1 MTRSA
6 INKAAKTYAGLDV
19 SLKETAICVV
29 DDAGKI
35 VFERSVAT
43 DPQVIAK
50 YLAKHA
56 PRLERFGL
64 ESGSTSAWL
73 WREFRKL
80 GLPVICL
87 DSRHAHRVLSMKR
100 NKNDRNDA
108 RGLADLVRMGWYREA
123 RVRSIDAQFVRSML
137 LSRQQLL
144 QSRRAIENQ
153 IRGALK
159 TLGVMT
165 GPTKGRGFMPRV
177 TELRADNDWLGPVL
191 DPLIAAH
198 ASIAKQLKVV
208 SASVLDAAREDA
220 DVRRMMTV
228 PGVGA
233 MTALVF
239 KAAIYDPKRFTS
251 STKVGP
257 YLGLTPRQ
265 HQSGE
270 SEWMG
275 GIGKTNDPLLR
286 AYLYEAAGVLM
297 TRVRRSCP
305 LKEWALRLA
314 KRIGWKPCLH
324 CCRAQTRRDPP
335 CHLAARHRIRMEDS
349 RGRVSLIN
357 RHRASAQAEGVP
369 AGTTGRLT
377 S

>member
-56 PRLERFGL
+56 LGLERFGL

-100 NKNDRNDA
+100 NKNDRNAA

-123 RVRSIDAQFVRSML
+123 RVRSIDAQFIRSML

-159 TLGVMT
+159 TLGVTT
-165 GPTKGRGFMPRV
+165 GPTKGRRFMPRV

-228 PGVGA
+228 PGIGA
-233 MTALVF
+233 MTALAF
-239 KAAIYDPKRFTS
+239 KAAIDDPKRFTS

-257 YLGLTPRQ
+257 YRPD
-265 HQSGE
+265 SI
-270 SEWMG
+270 S
-275 GIGKTNDPLLR
+275 PAR
-286 AYLYEAAGVLM
+286 AHG
-297 TRVRRSCP
+297 
-305 LKEWALRLA
+305 
-314 KRIGWKPCLH
+314 
-324 CCRAQTRRDPP
+324 
-335 CHLAARHRIRMEDS
+335 LAASARPTIRCF
-349 RGRVSLIN
+349 
-357 RHRASAQAEGVP
+357 AATCTKPP
-369 AGTTGRLT
+369 AC

>member
-1 MTRSA
+1 MPKSA
-6 INKAAKTYAGLDV
+6 ASKAAKTYAGLDV

-56 PRLERFGL
+56 PGLERFGL

-73 WREFRKL
+73 WREFHKL
-80 GLPVICL
+80 SLPVICL

-220 DVRRMMTV
+220 EVRRMMTV
-228 PGVGA
+228 PGIGA
-233 MTALVF
+233 MTALAF
-239 KAAIYDPKRFTS
+239 KAAIDDPKRFTS

-265 HQSGE
+265 YQSGE
-270 SEWMG
+270 SEWIG

-286 AYLYEAAGVLM
+286 SYLYEAAGVLM
-297 TRVRRSCP
+297 TRVRRSSP
-305 LKEWALRLA
+305 LKMWALRLA
-314 KRIGWKPCLH
+314 KRIGWK
-324 CCRAQTRRDPP
+324 
-335 CHLAARHRIRMEDS
+335 
-349 RGRVSLIN
+349 
-357 RHRASAQAEGVP
+357 RASIAVARKLAVILH
-369 AGTTGRLT
+369 AIWRNGTEFEWQTANMGLA
-377 S
+377 

>member
-1 MTRSA
+1 MTH
-6 INKAAKTYAGLDV
+6 KAGNAPQKTYAGLDV
-19 SLKETAICVV
+19 SLKVTAVCIV
-29 DDAGKI
+29 DDAGTI
-35 VFERSVAT
+35 IFESMVPT

-50 YLAKHA
+50 CLAKHGHG
-56 PRLERFGL
+56 LERFGL

-73 WREFRKL
+73 WREFRQL
-80 GLPVICL
+80 ALPVVCL

-123 RVRSIDAQFVRSML
+123 RVRSIDAQFVRSLL

-159 TLGVMT
+159 TLGVIT
-165 GPTKGRGFMPRV
+165 SSTKGRGFMPRV
-177 TELRADNDWLGPVL
+177 VETRADNEWLGPIL
-191 DPLIAAH
+191 DPLLGAH

-208 SASVLDAAREDA
+208 STSVLDTAREDA

-233 MTALVF
+233 MTALAF
-239 KAAIYDPKRFTS
+239 KAAIDDPKRFTS

-270 SEWMG
+270 SEWFG
-275 GIGKTNDPLLR
+275 GIGRTNDPLLR

-297 TRVRRSCP
+297 TRVRRACP

-314 KRIGWKPCLH
+314 KRIGWK
-324 CCRAQTRRDPP
+324 
-335 CHLAARHRIRMEDS
+335 
-349 RGRVSLIN
+349 
-357 RHRASAQAEGVP
+357 RASIAVARKLAVILHAIWRNGTEFEWNTVEAEP
-369 AGTTGRLT
+369 A
-377 S
+377 

>member
-1 MTRSA
+1 
-6 INKAAKTYAGLDV
+6 V

-29 DDAGKI
+29 DDIGKI
-35 VFERSVAT
+35 VVERSVPT
-43 DPQVIAK
+43 DPQVIAE
-50 YLAKHA
+50 YLVKHA
-56 PRLERFGL
+56 PGLERFGL

-177 TELRADNDWLGPVL
+177 TELRADNNWLGPVL

-208 SASVLDAAREDA
+208 SASVLDAC
-220 DVRRMMTV
+220 VR
-228 PGVGA
+228 
-233 MTALVF
+233 
-239 KAAIYDPKRFTS
+239 
-251 STKVGP
+251 
-257 YLGLTPRQ
+257 TP
-265 HQSGE
+265 
-270 SEWMG
+270 MC
-275 GIGKTNDPLLR
+275 
-286 AYLYEAAGVLM
+286 AG
-297 TRVRRSCP
+297 
-305 LKEWALRLA
+305 
-314 KRIGWKPCLH
+314 
-324 CCRAQTRRDPP
+324 
-335 CHLAARHRIRMEDS
+335 
-349 RGRVSLIN
+349 
-357 RHRASAQAEGVP
+357 
-369 AGTTGRLT
+369 
-377 S
+377 

>member
-1 MTRSA
+1 MPQSTTVR
-6 INKAAKTYAGLDV
+6 KTYAGLDV
-19 SLKETAICVV
+19 SLKETAVCIVG
-29 DDAGKI
+29 DDGKI
-35 VFERSVAT
+35 IFEGMVPT
-43 DPQVIAK
+43 DPELIAK
-50 YLAKHA
+50 CLGKHA
-56 PRLERFGL
+56 SGLERFGL

-73 WREFRKL
+73 WREFRQL
-80 GLPVICL
+80 GLPVVCL

-123 RVRSIDAQFVRSML
+123 RVRSIDAQFVRSLL

-153 IRGALK
+153 MRGALK

-177 TELRADNDWLGPVL
+177 VEMRADNDWLGPVL
-191 DPLIAAH
+191 DPLLGAH
-198 ASIAKQLKVV
+198 ASIAKQLKIV
-208 SASVLDAAREDA
+208 SASVLDTAREDA

-228 PGVGA
+228 PGVGP
-233 MTALVF
+233 MTALAF
-239 KAAIYDPKRFTS
+239 KAAIDDPKRFTS

-297 TRVRRSCP
+297 TRVRKSCP
-305 LKEWALRLA
+305 LKEWAQRLA
-314 KRIGWKPCLH
+314 KRIGWK
-324 CCRAQTRRDPP
+324 
-335 CHLAARHRIRMEDS
+335 
-349 RGRVSLIN
+349 
-357 RHRASAQAEGVP
+357 RASIAVARKLAVILHAIWRDGTEFEWKAAEAAP
-369 AGTTGRLT
+369 A
-377 S
+377 

>member
-1 MTRSA
+1 MTKSA
-6 INKAAKTYAGLDV
+6 AGKARTTYAGLDV
-19 SLKETAICVV
+19 SLKETAICIV
-29 DDAGKI
+29 DDGGKI
-35 VFERSVAT
+35 ILERAVPT
-43 DPQVIAK
+43 DPQVIGKFLRK
-50 YLAKHA
+50 YG
-56 PRLERFGL
+56 PGLERFGL
-64 ESGSTSAWL
+64 ESGATSAWL
-73 WREFRKL
+73 WREFRGM

-228 PGVGA
+228 PGIGA
-233 MTALVF
+233 MTALAF
-239 KAAIYDPKRFTS
+239 KAAIDDPKRFTS

-265 HQSGE
+265 YQSGE
-270 SEWMG
+270 SEWIG

-286 AYLYEAAGVLM
+286 SYLYEAAGVLM

-305 LKEWALRLA
+305 LKMWALRLA
-314 KRIGWKPCLH
+314 KRIGWK
-324 CCRAQTRRDPP
+324 
-335 CHLAARHRIRMEDS
+335 
-349 RGRVSLIN
+349 
-357 RHRASAQAEGVP
+357 RASIAVARKLAVILHAIWRDGTEFAWAEP
-369 AGTTGRLT
+369 KSA
-377 S
+377 

>member
-1 MTRSA
+1 MKKSA
-6 INKAAKTYAGLDV
+6 ASTASKTYAGLDV
-19 SLKETAICVV
+19 SLKETAVCIV
-29 DDAGKI
+29 DDSGKI
-35 VFERSVAT
+35 IFEGMVPT
-43 DPQVIAK
+43 DPKVIAK
-50 YLAKHA
+50 CLAKHA
-56 PRLERFGL
+56 HGLERFGL

-73 WREFRKL
+73 WREFRQL
-80 GLPVICL
+80 GLPVVCL

-123 RVRSIDAQFVRSML
+123 RVRSIDAQFVRSLL

-165 GPTKGRGFMPRV
+165 SSTKGRGFMPRV
-177 TELRADNDWLGPVL
+177 IEMRADNEWLGPIL
-191 DPLIAAH
+191 DPLLGAH
-198 ASIAKQLKVV
+198 ASIAKQLKIV
-208 SASVLDAAREDA
+208 SASVLDTAREDA

-233 MTALVF
+233 MTALAF
-239 KAAIYDPKRFTS
+239 KAAIDDPKRFAS
-251 STKVGP
+251 SAKVGP

-314 KRIGWKPCLH
+314 KRIGWK
-324 CCRAQTRRDPP
+324 
-335 CHLAARHRIRMEDS
+335 
-349 RGRVSLIN
+349 
-357 RHRASAQAEGVP
+357 RASIAVARKLAVILHAIWRHGTEFEWKKVEAEP
-369 AGTTGRLT
+369 A
-377 S
+377 